1 MNTIKIKYGLED
13 ITSRIPG
20 LFAYLEFDENHVSTP
35 HPASDSDV
43 GCYGKIVCSL
53 KVPENVTLVVDGVDI
68 VNSETEPTSNVYT
81 YRTLM
86 NAYYTYREEY
96 PNNSFIQFMERGIGM
111 IKTPFNEEWTLVPEY
126 EYYANCARLFD
137 EYTKIGIMCE
147 KYEQI
152 KQNTGEINCEL
163 ECLCEKYKKMGGNT
177 MRDWYGR
184 MAVESNDVAEEY
196 LGYKSNEFN
205 LEYNIN
211 IVSRENDLGILN
223 TYLDYFDPKHTY
235 HDGEYTIYNDRTYM
249 CVDAF
254 DENRKYLFGSY
265 TNYNQQGYICI
276 EENGHVGSW
285 DEHDFNLINNVVQ
298 LPDNDA
304 NFVLLSEDYSQ
315 EEHQPIS
322 GTIDSVLSGF
332 RKNKNYLDES
342 GTLRLP
348 DQGTDWLWYYAIGD
362 VGYSETTTDMFNN
375 IEIEDGHRRKGEGE
389 DEDHLLAYGDIIKKI
404 ERDTINN
411 TITFT
416 YVIGAHLVATL
427 MEIDTDD
434 DGNEH
439 YYYSDYR
446 YDDDDPHGVTY
457 TETYSY
463 EADGEIARMSD
474 VEFLYYINHNK
485 SELVQSGDGTWRYT
499 KAEFGVV
506 GGTSYADRVV
516 DGMNIIYPYVVSEFE
531 TKFQAEKDTL
541 SSPLTKF
548 DYLTGIPYNPS
559 VVSDT
564 NISRGNATAWE
575 RHIKLG
581 EIKTFEDL
589 ETSSMFGVMLRTS

>member
-20 LFAYLEFDENHVSTP
+20 LFAYLEFDENRVGTP
-35 HPASDSDV
+35 HPASDSDA

-86 NAYYTYREEY
+86 NAYYMYREEY

-111 IKTPFNEEWTLVPEY
+111 VKTPFNEEWTLVPEY

-184 MAVESNDVAEEY
+184 MAVESNYVAEEY
-196 LGYKSNEFN
+196 LGYRSNEFN

-211 IVSRENDLGILN
+211 IVSSENDLGILN
-223 TYLDYFDPKHTY
+223 TYLDYFDPQHTY
-235 HDGEYTIYNDRTYM
+235 HGGEYTIYNDRTYISNLGEGETYKGQW
-249 CVDAF
+249 DSTKF
-254 DENRKYLFGSY
+254 DPL
-265 TNYNQQGYICI
+265 T
-276 EENGHVGSW
+276 EEYP
-285 DEHDFNLINNVVQ
+285 Q
-298 LPDNDA
+298 RDN
-304 NFVLLSEDYSQ
+304 
-315 EEHQPIS
+315 IT
-322 GTIDSVLSGF
+322 GTTDSVLGGF
-332 RKNKNYLDES
+332 RKNKNYLDEG

-348 DQGTDWLWYYAIGD
+348 DQGSDWLWYYAIGD

-375 IEIEDGHRRKGEGE
+375 IEIEDGHERKGEGE
-389 DEDHLLAYGDIIKKI
+389 DEDHLLAYGDIIKNI

-411 TITFT
+411 TITFI

-427 MEIDTDD
+427 IEIDTDD

-446 YDDDDPHGVTY
+446 YDEDDPHGVTY

-463 EADGEIARMSD
+463 EADGEIARMSN

-499 KAEFGVV
+499 KAEFRVV
-506 GGTSYADRVV
+506 GGTSYVDRVV
-516 DGMNIIYPYVVSEFE
+516 DGMNIIYPYVASEFE
-531 TKFQAEKDTL
+531 TKFQTEKDTL
-541 SSPLTKF
+541 CSPLTKF